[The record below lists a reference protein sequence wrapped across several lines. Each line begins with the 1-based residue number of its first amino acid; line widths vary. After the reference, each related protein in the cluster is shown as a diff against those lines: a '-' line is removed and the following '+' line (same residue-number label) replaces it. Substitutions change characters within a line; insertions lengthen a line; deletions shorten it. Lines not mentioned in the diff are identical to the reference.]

1 MKTVMNNVDMGYGV
15 SLSHNIGLFGIF
27 LNRVFSI
34 QNLKDEIVILGC
46 QRLKFSIH
54 DFYFEFSLF
63 LN

>member
-34 QNLKDEIVILGC
+34 QNLKDEIVILG
-46 QRLKFSIH
+46 RRRFN